1 MANTTTLRQV
11 VIVGGMRTPFCK
23 AQTAYQELSILD
35 LLGGSLSSLV
45 DHFSLKGETIGDVA
59 LGTVFYHPSNWNLAR
74 EAVLRSGLSLDT
86 PGLGVQRACATSL
99 DALISVA
106 HKIATGR
113 IESAIAGGA
122 ESMSNVA
129 VYYNPNLSRRLVK
142 TVQAKSLKDRL
153 QAWKGLRLSDLKPMS
168 PPAVEPSTGKS
179 MGDHCEMMVKDWKI
193 SRDEQ
198 DLLALA
204 SHQNGVAAYRKG
216 FYKDL
221 VVSFQGVQWDNN
233 LREDSSLEK
242 LKKLKPAFD
251 RSAQGTLTA
260 GNSSPLTDGAACVLL
275 ASEQWAKERGLPIL
289 AYFTEYE
296 TSAVD
301 FRNEGLLMAPAY
313 AVSRM
318 LKRSGVALDSF
329 DFYEIHEA
337 FAGQV
342 LCTLKAWEDEKY
354 CREKLKS
361 EKALGKV
368 DRTKLNVAG
377 GSVALGH
384 PFGATGARVVSTAAK
399 LLSEKGSGK
408 ALVSICA
415 GGGMGTVAMLEK

>member
-1 MANTTTLRQV
+1 MTKNTTFRPV
-11 VIVGGMRTPFCK
+11 VVVGGVRTPFCK
-23 AQTAYQELSILD
+23 AQTAFQELSILD
-35 LLGGSLSSLV
+35 LMGGSLAALV
-45 DHFSLKGETIGDVA
+45 DKFSLKGTTLGDVA

-74 EAVLRSGLSLDT
+74 EAVLRSGLSLET

-99 DALISVA
+99 DAVISVA
-106 HKIATGR
+106 HKIASGR
-113 IESAIAGGA
+113 MECAIAGGA

-142 TVQAKSLKDRL
+142 TVQAKNLKDRL
-153 QAWKGLRLSDLKPMS
+153 TAWKGLKLSDLKPMS

-179 MGDHCEMMVKDWKI
+179 MGAHCEMMAKEWKI
-193 SRDEQ
+193 SREEQ
-198 DLLALA
+198 DALSLK
-204 SHQNGVAAYRKG
+204 SHQNGAAAYRSG

-221 VVSFQGVQWDNN
+221 VTSFEGVQWDNN

-251 RSAQGTLTA
+251 RSSAGTLTA

-275 ASEQWAKERGLPIL
+275 ASEAWAKERGLPIL

-296 TSAVD
+296 TAAVD
-301 FRNEGLLMAPAY
+301 FRQEGLLMAPAY
-313 AVSRM
+313 AVARM
-318 LKRSGVALDSF
+318 LKRMGTSLGDF

-337 FAGQV
+337 FAAQV

-354 CREKLKS
+354 CREKLKT
-361 EKALGKV
+361 ETALGKI
-368 DRTKLNVAG
+368 DRAKLNTVG

-384 PFGATGARVVSTAAK
+384 PFGATGARIVSTAAK

-408 ALVSICA
+408 VLLSICA
-415 GGGMGTVAMLEK
+415 GGGMGTVAVLEK